1 MAAAAWAGAIVG
13 LALLIWELWICEGS
27 HLGRR
32 FVVWLYEVSAP
43 RYDRIKRFDPDWER
57 HFLGESVANALGG
70 LDEARVLDVGAG
82 TGRLARA
89 LDGLPFFRGAVIALE
104 PARRMIDQGHRHAQG
119 VTCHW
124 LRGWGDALPFASE
137 TFDMVSSFEVLE
149 FTPRPGAVLAEMV
162 RVLIPGGWLLVT
174 NRVGWQARWILGKT
188 IPRSGVR
195 AQMARLGLTDVEM
208 AFWQVD
214 YDLVWARKVGKWPAH
229 EVEK

>member
-1 MAAAAWAGAIVG
+1 MAAAAWAGIVLG

-32 FVVWLYEVSAP
+32 FVVWLYELSAH

-70 LDEARVLDVGAG
+70 LDGARVLDVGAG

-104 PARRMIDQGHRHAQG
+104 PARRMVHQGRRHAPG
-119 VTCHW
+119 VTSHW

-149 FTPRPGAVLAEMV
+149 FTPRPHAVLAEMV
-162 RVLIPGGWLLVT
+162 RVLVPDGWLLVT

-188 IPRSGVR
+188 IPRREVR
-195 AQMARLGLTDVEM
+195 AEMSRLGLTDVEM
-208 AFWQVD
+208 ALWQMD
-214 YDLVWARKVGKWPAH
+214 YDLVWARKVGVGPGQ
-229 EVEK
+229 EVQK